1 MFTFPGHGYGT
12 GTARADAAADEAQAL
27 TAASAALRAEGFGP
41 VSVSGGCAPTAELTR
56 PGVLSELR
64 PGVYVFNDAGQLALG
79 SAARE
84 DIALTVRT
92 TVVSTAVPGQVVID
106 AGAKML
112 GLDRPAW
119 VEGHG
124 LVPAYPLARITRV
137 WENHGVLEI
146 PAGSPRPGLGEQLD
160 VIPNHVCAT
169 VNLVDVIVAGAQ
181 SWPVTARGRNS

>member
-1 MFTFPGHGYGT
+1 M
-12 GTARADAAADEAQAL
+12 
-27 TAASAALRAEGFGP
+27 
-41 VSVSGGCAPTAELTR
+41 SVSGGCTPTAELTR

-124 LVPAYPLARITRV
+124 LVPAYPLARIARV

-146 PAGSPRPGLGEQLD
+146 PAGSPRPGLGEQLERHSQSCLRD
-160 VIPNHVCAT
+160 GD
-169 VNLVDVIVAGAQ
+169 LVDVIVAGAQ
-181 SWPVTARGRNS
+181 SWP